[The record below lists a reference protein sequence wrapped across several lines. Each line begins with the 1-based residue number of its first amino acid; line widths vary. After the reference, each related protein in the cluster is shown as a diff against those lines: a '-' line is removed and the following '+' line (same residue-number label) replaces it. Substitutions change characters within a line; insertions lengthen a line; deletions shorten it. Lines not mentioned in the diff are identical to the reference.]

1 MLITVKQYPLETK
14 RTFLRAFNQSDLND
28 FFEYAK
34 VEGVGEM
41 AGWIHHNNPS
51 ETQMILDSF
60 IDKDNVYAIVDKKS
74 LKVIGSLGL
83 EDSKY
88 YQHLKIV
95 EIGYVLAQSFWG
107 QGLMAEV
114 VNCVNDHL
122 FNVVGLD
129 GITVTHFDFN
139 KQSQRVIE
147 KCGFK
152 FIESSPFYSK
162 QLKKS
167 LVSHR
172 YLKLKD
178 H

>member
-34 VEGVGEM
+34 GEVVGEM

-88 YQHLKIV
+88 YQHLKVV
-95 EIGYVLAQSFWG
+95 ES
-107 QGLMAEV
+107 
-114 VNCVNDHL
+114 
-122 FNVVGLD
+122 
-129 GITVTHFDFN
+129 
-139 KQSQRVIE
+139 
-147 KCGFK
+147 
-152 FIESSPFYSK
+152 
-162 QLKKS
+162 
-167 LVSHR
+167 
-172 YLKLKD
+172 
-178 H
+178 